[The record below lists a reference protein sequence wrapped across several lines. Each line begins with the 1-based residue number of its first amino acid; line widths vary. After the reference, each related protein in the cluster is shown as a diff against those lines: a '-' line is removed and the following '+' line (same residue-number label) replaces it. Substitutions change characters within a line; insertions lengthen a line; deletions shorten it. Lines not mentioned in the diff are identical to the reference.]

1 MEERKRRDF
10 YVRGSSHTRV
20 FSIGRERPRVTLPRE
35 NPHLWVQYKIA
46 AAIMTLLL
54 KIWW

>member
-10 YVRGSSHTRV
+10 KVRGGSHTRV
-20 FSIGRERPRVTLPRE
+20 FSTGRERPRVTLLQE
-35 NPHLWVQYKIA
+35 NPHLWVQYKIT

-54 KIWW
+54 KIRW